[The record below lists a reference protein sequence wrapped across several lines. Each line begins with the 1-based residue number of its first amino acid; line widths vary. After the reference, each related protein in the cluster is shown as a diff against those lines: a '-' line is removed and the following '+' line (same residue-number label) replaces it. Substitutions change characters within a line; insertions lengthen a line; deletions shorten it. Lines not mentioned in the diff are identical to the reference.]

1 MRNDEFGSS
10 RRIRKP
16 GTLEMDS
23 LSRWTN
29 RRASVEKR
37 KNNHRERYL
46 EQKRVLA
53 HRSEYL
59 AHRRAMYKMK
69 RSTTRSENL
78 STEKQYE
85 FEKIHT
91 RSDHCLDRRPDRA
104 TSPEERGGSRV
115 A

>member
-1 MRNDEFGSS
+1 MMSS
-10 RRIRKP
+10 AIRGESYP
-16 GTLEMDS
+16 GILEMDS
-23 LSRWTN
+23 VEKWHK
-29 RRASVEKR
+29 RRAAVER
-37 KNNHRERYL
+37 WKNNHRERYL
-46 EQKRVLA
+46 AQKRVLA
-53 HRSEYL
+53 HRPEYL